1 MYKYIFTTILAC
13 IVIALLILYKPEYKR
28 DKLVTYLDSFDLHNK
43 WLPGYNVKCLSGEV
57 LPDKSTTVKTSHCSC
72 FVYAVCKN
80 ANIKMIGTPEYK
92 QYNLSTN
99 QIKWLESEKGKE
111 AGWVEIKEDKIENK
125 YRQAHKMA
133 NQGKLV
139 IVGMKATS
147 KTYGHI
153 AIVRPSDKIDYFLV
167 REGPQLITSS
177 HINSYSVSLKE
188 DFMLHNKEIKELE
201 NNLQFFVHEL

>member
-1 MYKYIFTTILAC
+1 
-13 IVIALLILYKPEYKR
+13 
-28 DKLVTYLDSFDLHNK
+28 
-43 WLPGYNVKCLSGEV
+43 
-57 LPDKSTTVKTSHCSC
+57 
-72 FVYAVCKN
+72 
-80 ANIKMIGTPEYK
+80 
-92 QYNLSTN
+92 
-99 QIKWLESEKGKE
+99 
-111 AGWVEIKEDKIENK
+111 
-125 YRQAHKMA
+125 MA

-201 NNLQFFVHEL
+201 NNLQFFVHEF